1 MLSVTLTDSVVCG
14 SGKHSEAGLCRQRR
28 NRNAFI
34 QSRACGSLGSG
45 ETMFR
50 GDFFFLMYLLLKK
63 VAIAIASQR
72 QEAVKN

>member
-1 MLSVTLTDSVVCG
+1 MLPVTLTDSVVCG
-14 SGKHSEAGLCRQRR
+14 SGKHSEAVLRRQRC

-34 QSRACGSLGSG
+34 PSSACGSLGSG

-63 VAIAIASQR
+63 VAIAIPSQR